1 MKVKGAEPELTF
13 TGSSTIQAHF
23 RPSGR
28 LDIPG
33 TAPVLPEKQ
42 SSHTE
47 FLGFQYVSSNAGT
60 GCHILIHF
68 T

>member
-1 MKVKGAEPELTF
+1 
-13 TGSSTIQAHF
+13 
-23 RPSGR
+23 

-47 FLGFQYVSSNAGT
+47 FLGFQYVFNNAGT
-60 GCHILIHF
+60 GCHMLIHF